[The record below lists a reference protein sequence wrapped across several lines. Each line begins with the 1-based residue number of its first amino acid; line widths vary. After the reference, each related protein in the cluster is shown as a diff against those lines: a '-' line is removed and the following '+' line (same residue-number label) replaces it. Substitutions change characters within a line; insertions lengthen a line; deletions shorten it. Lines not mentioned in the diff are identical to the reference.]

1 MGGGVTEVIATSG
14 DPRLG
19 GNDWDRAIANWLEQQ
34 FVAEHGVRIS
44 AFGRRRLLDAAE
56 EAKVALSAETSV
68 EVEVAGLVGTK
79 GLSLTL
85 SRRKME
91 AITRP
96 LLLKLVAPMLEVA
109 SMARVD
115 GASSMAW
122 RGHPHAADANPSTH
136 YRLTPD
142 DDARRRGRWKER
154 THFFCS
160 RARRTKATQR
170 SKPWPRRSSPFTLIS
185 VSPLRTP
192 CSCAAPVAD
201 ATTQASSPSE
211 AVFAANSRPIGPFE
225 KVHAMRVGSRSSVSR
240 FTGFSKNDVRSST
253 TTSPRRARR
262 SPAPLR
268 SRRSSALLDR
278 ARLTHPCISAVA
290 RARVGR

>member
-1 MGGGVTEVIATSG
+1 MIATSG

-96 LLLKLVAPMLEVA
+96 LLLKLVM
-109 SMARVD
+109 
-115 GASSMAW
+115 
-122 RGHPHAADANPSTH
+122 
-136 YRLTPD
+136 
-142 DDARRRGRWKER
+142 GR
-154 THFFCS
+154 
-160 RARRTKATQR
+160 
-170 SKPWPRRSSPFTLIS
+170 
-185 VSPLRTP
+185 
-192 CSCAAPVAD
+192 
-201 ATTQASSPSE
+201 
-211 AVFAANSRPIGPFE
+211 
-225 KVHAMRVGSRSSVSR
+225 
-240 FTGFSKNDVRSST
+240 
-253 TTSPRRARR
+253 
-262 SPAPLR
+262 
-268 SRRSSALLDR
+268 
-278 ARLTHPCISAVA
+278 
-290 RARVGR
+290 